1 MGHSHAN
8 DSTPSVI
15 PNTSALRVGTG
26 CFGSGRDD
34 VRFITASMSASA
46 TQFSA
51 LAEPAAMVPPNSVA
65 NTSHGD
71 GMPRSASIIAG
82 TVVTSRS
89 SMILGLVS
97 ATYDDTVRT
106 NISCGCGAGL
116 RWPPR
121 ALRSPA
127 APTGV
132 SGGSS
137 GNGCGW

>member
-1 MGHSHAN
+1 MAATASNAARRLVVGHSHAN
-8 DSTPSVI
+8 DSAPSVT
-15 PNTSALRVGTG
+15 PNTSALRVGTW
-26 CFGSGRDD
+26 CLGSGRDA

-46 TQFSA
+46 TQLSA

-97 ATYDDTVRT
+97 ATYARTTSLRVR
-106 NISCGCGAGL
+106 
-116 RWPPR
+116 R
-121 ALRSPA
+121 
-127 APTGV
+127 GV
-132 SGGSS
+132 SVVAPSAALTGGS
-137 GNGCGW
+137 